1 MNTEGEKIQW
11 HPAFDAALQIELG
24 EEAKYLTFEPEHLL
38 SKKPMQIDVLVKN
51 EKKVKI
57 RKNIGR
63 IFRQHNIIEYKS
75 PEDHLNIDDFYKVYG
90 YTCIYK
96 TEVEKVNQIP
106 AEELTITFVCYHY
119 PRQMLRNLQNERNIN
134 VKNIENG
141 IYYLYGDAIP
151 IQLIIVPEL
160 SIENN
165 YWLNKLRNNLKSGG
179 EIKLFME
186 QYEKNR
192 DSKLFQALAD
202 TVMRANW
209 KEVEEEG
216 NMSDVIKEIFADQF
230 HKCEA
235 EARAQ
240 GGTEVGNIVSPSIGS
255 PSGLH
260 PHTVHGLT
268 VLHVVGVHVAGGPE
282 ILAGIVHPAPAVGD
296 TAHKVV
302 PLPVVG
308 RGTPENPFRL
318 RQIVLGNELAHLNQR
333 GIVVAAAA
341 LAGGPATAIPVP
353 AGRLVSALGPGLHD
367 GVIGL
372 IDLFHLGL
380 GQVGQR
386 VIGIVVRVILLDQVP
401 IGAFDLLLT
410 GRRAHAQ
417 HGIGIIHTFPSPY
430 WWAPRQ
436 ARTLDDDEMGAFAAS
451 TGR

>member
-1 MNTEGEKIQW
+1 M
-11 HPAFDAALQIELG
+11 ALGIPQGYTTVVLAHI
-24 EEAKYLTFEPEHLL
+24 TFCTPYVVL
-38 SKKPMQIDVLVKN
+38 SVLVKN

-96 TEVEKVNQIP
+96 TEVEKVNQFP

-202 TVMRANW
+202 TVMRF
-209 KEVEEEG
+209 
-216 NMSDVIKEIFADQF
+216 S
-230 HKCEA
+230 
-235 EARAQ
+235 
-240 GGTEVGNIVSPSIGS
+240 SSS
-255 PSGLH
+255 
-260 PHTVHGLT
+260 
-268 VLHVVGVHVAGGPE
+268 
-282 ILAGIVHPAPAVGD
+282 
-296 TAHKVV
+296 V
-302 PLPVVG
+302 PLNTFKSTSSRMPG
-308 RGTPENPFRL
+308 KRFMP
-318 RQIVLGNELAHLNQR
+318 I
-333 GIVVAAAA
+333 
-341 LAGGPATAIPVP
+341 
-353 AGRLVSALGPGLHD
+353 PGLLQL
-367 GVIGL
+367 VFAPMISIYSRSASL
-372 IDLFHLGL
+372 S
-380 GQVGQR
+380 VY
-386 VIGIVVRVILLDQVP
+386 DQV
-401 IGAFDLLLT
+401 
-410 GRRAHAQ
+410 R
-417 HGIGIIHTFPSPY
+417 
-430 WWAPRQ
+430 
-436 ARTLDDDEMGAFAAS
+436 
-451 TGR
+451 

>member
-186 QYEKNR
+186 QYEKDR
-192 DSKLFQALAD
+192 VRRILIIVALCVIIAMIGISRIYLG
-202 TVMRANW
+202 VHFA
-209 KEVEEEG
+209 
-216 NMSDVIKEIFADQF
+216 SDVLGGFCLSLVWLVFFTRIIAPLLIAD
-230 HKCEA
+230 KDIE
-235 EARAQ
+235 
-240 GGTEVGNIVSPSIGS
+240 S
-255 PSGLH
+255 
-260 PHTVHGLT
+260 
-268 VLHVVGVHVAGGPE
+268 
-282 ILAGIVHPAPAVGD
+282 
-296 TAHKVV
+296 
-302 PLPVVG
+302 
-308 RGTPENPFRL
+308 TPN
-318 RQIVLGNELAHLNQR
+318 
-333 GIVVAAAA
+333 
-341 LAGGPATAIPVP
+341 
-353 AGRLVSALGPGLHD
+353 
-367 GVIGL
+367 
-372 IDLFHLGL
+372 
-380 GQVGQR
+380 
-386 VIGIVVRVILLDQVP
+386 
-401 IGAFDLLLT
+401 
-410 GRRAHAQ
+410 
-417 HGIGIIHTFPSPY
+417 
-430 WWAPRQ
+430 
-436 ARTLDDDEMGAFAAS
+436 S
-451 TGR
+451 TQ

>member
-119 PRQMLRNLQNERNIN
+119 PWQMLRNLQNERNMN

-141 IYYLYGDAIP
+141 IYYLYGDGIP

-240 GGTEVGNIVSPSIGS
+240 GEAEGRAKGEASKMIEQIMKKYKKGCSVAETADMLEEPVSRI
-255 PSGLH
+255 
-260 PHTVHGLT
+260 
-268 VLHVVGVHVAGGPE
+268 
-282 ILAGIVHPAPAVGD
+282 
-296 TAHKVV
+296 
-302 PLPVVG
+302 
-308 RGTPENPFRL
+308 
-318 RQIVLGNELAHLNQR
+318 RQIYDVIEKNEPDYDAETIYKQLR
-333 GIVVAAAA
+333 
-341 LAGGPATAIPVP
+341 
-353 AGRLVSALGPGLHD
+353 
-367 GVIGL
+367 
-372 IDLFHLGL
+372 
-380 GQVGQR
+380 
-386 VIGIVVRVILLDQVP
+386 
-401 IGAFDLLLT
+401 
-410 GRRAHAQ
+410 
-417 HGIGIIHTFPSPY
+417 
-430 WWAPRQ
+430 
-436 ARTLDDDEMGAFAAS
+436 EKEE
-451 TGR
+451 